1 MGDLDDTICALSS
14 APGRAGI
21 AVVRISGHA
30 AFGIVQKVFSP
41 RESGGGFLRPRQAVL
56 GKIHH
61 PESGAELDQALVTC
75 FPAPHSY
82 TGEDVAEVS
91 VHGSPVIVSTLLDFL
106 CQSGARLADPG
117 EFTLR
122 AFLHGRIDLAQAEAV
137 RDVIEAKT
145 LYQVQVAS
153 RQREGELSRRLDPLK
168 KLIIDIVV
176 QLESAVEFVE
186 EDLPLESRENVA
198 AKLDQAG
205 LDLNKWIRS
214 FRRGRLIRDGF
225 SMAIVG
231 RPNVGKSSL
240 FNALLAQERSIVTE
254 IPGTTRD
261 LVSEFTSLEGI
272 PVRLL
277 DTAGVRAS
285 ADKVEQLGVDRSF
298 QVMADADSLLLVV
311 DTSEPPAEED
321 WELRER
327 LKGVSGIAV
336 MNKSDVPCRWLPEEK
351 ERYAGNWA
359 CAEVSAKTGAAIE
372 KLQRAILQHLFGD
385 EGPDRDGILVT
396 NLRHCHCLEG
406 AQEALSKAARGLRDG
421 LSEEFALVDLHAALR
436 VLGEITGETTVEELL
451 GEIFSRFCIGK

>member
-1 MGDLDDTICALSS
+1 MGDLHDTICALSS

-21 AVVRISGHA
+21 ALVRISGHA
-30 AFGIVQKVFSP
+30 AFRIVQKVFAP
-41 RESGGGFLRPRQAVL
+41 TIAGAGFLQPRQAVL
-56 GKIHH
+56 GRVHH
-61 PESGAELDQALVTC
+61 PESGTELDQALVTC

-122 AFLHGRIDLAQAEAV
+122 AFLHGRMDLAQAEAV
-137 RDVIEAKT
+137 RDVIESKT

-153 RQREGELSRRLDPLK
+153 RQREGELSRQLDPLK

-186 EDLPLESRENVA
+186 EDLPLESRASVA
-198 AKLDQAG
+198 ARLDQAG
-205 LDLNKWIRS
+205 LDLDKWIRS

-225 SMAIVG
+225 SIAIVG

-240 FNALLAQERSIVTE
+240 FNALLGQERSIVTE

-261 LVSEFTSLEGI
+261 PISEFTSLEGI

-311 DTSEPPAEED
+311 DTSEPSTKED

-327 LKGVSGIAV
+327 LRFVSGIAV
-336 MNKSDVPCRWLPEEK
+336 MNKSDLPCRWLAEEK
-351 ERYAGNWA
+351 GRYAGNWA
-359 CAEVSAKTGAAIE
+359 CLEVSAKTGAAIE
-372 KLQRAILQHLFGD
+372 RLQRAILQHLFGH
-385 EGPDRDGILVT
+385 EGLERDGILVT

-406 AQEALSKAARGLRDG
+406 AQEALSGAARALRAG

-436 VLGEITGETTVEELL
+436 VLGEITGETTVEDLL

>member
-21 AVVRISGHA
+21 ALVRVSGDK
-30 AFGIVQKVFSP
+30 AFEIIQKVFAP
-41 RESGGGFLRPRQAVL
+41 KVAGGGLLRPQQAVL

-61 PESGAELDQALVTC
+61 PETGTELDQALVTC

-106 CQSGARLADPG
+106 CRSGARLADPG

-122 AFLHGRIDLAQAEAV
+122 AFLHGRMDLAQAEAV
-137 RDVIEAKT
+137 RDVIESQT

-153 RQREGELSRRLDPLK
+153 RQREGELSRQLDPLK
-168 KLIIDIVV
+168 KLIIETLV

-198 AKLDQAG
+198 AKLDQARLI
-205 LDLNKWIRS
+205 LDRWIRS

-261 LVSEFTSLEGI
+261 MISESTSLEGI

-277 DTAGVRAS
+277 DTAGVRVS

-298 QVMADADSLLLVV
+298 RVMADADSLLLVV
-311 DTSEPPAEED
+311 DTSEPPTEED
-321 WELRER
+321 WELRQR
-327 LKGVSGIAV
+327 LKDVSGIAV
-336 MNKSDVPCRWLPEEK
+336 MNKSDVPCRWSPEEK

-372 KLQRAILQHLFGD
+372 KLQMVIQRHLFGD
-385 EGPDRDGILVT
+385 ESLERHGILVT
-396 NLRHCHCLEG
+396 NVRHCHCLEG
-406 AQEALSKAARGLRDG
+406 AQEALSRAARALRDG
-421 LSEEFALVDLHAALR
+421 LSEEFALVDLHGALR
-436 VLGEITGETTVEELL
+436 ALGEITGETTVEDLL